1 MINITDKTKCCGCTA
16 CYSACPKKC
25 ITMQE
30 DTEGFLYPI
39 VNKTECINC
48 GLCEKV
54 CPIISGFDVQKQLS
68 AYAVQHNEESVL
80 YGSAA
85 GGAFSALAAV
95 VLEQG
100 GVAFGAAYDNKM
112 KVYHTVAEKIE
123 ELFVFRSSKYVQ
135 SDQDD
140 CFLKVKDYLDNG
152 RYVVYS
158 GTPCQISGLKNYLK
172 KDYEKLLTVDL
183 VCKGVASPKVLK
195 QYVTLMEKKYNSRI
209 VGMNFKRKTYGYHS
223 STMSVDFENG
233 KSYSKGGITDPMMRS
248 FRANICLRPS
258 CAQCNFKGEHR
269 ASDITIFDC
278 WHYQNLTGKKD
289 NDKGHTSVLVHSE
302 KGRMYLKKAE
312 KYILI
317 DKIDAGKAIELDG
330 IMVCNCV
337 ADHKKREAYMSI
349 LNEKGLLAAINAC
362 IPVKPD
368 EKFKDFSKSILYK
381 LGLLKLVKK
390 ITSRSEIK

>member
-112 KVYHTVAEKIE
+112 KVY
-123 ELFVFRSSKYVQ
+123 Q
-135 SDQDD
+135 
-140 CFLKVKDYLDNG
+140 
-152 RYVVYS
+152 
-158 GTPCQISGLKNYLK
+158 
-172 KDYEKLLTVDL
+172 
-183 VCKGVASPKVLK
+183 
-195 QYVTLMEKKYNSRI
+195 
-209 VGMNFKRKTYGYHS
+209 
-223 STMSVDFENG
+223 
-233 KSYSKGGITDPMMRS
+233 
-248 FRANICLRPS
+248 
-258 CAQCNFKGEHR
+258 
-269 ASDITIFDC
+269 
-278 WHYQNLTGKKD
+278 
-289 NDKGHTSVLVHSE
+289 
-302 KGRMYLKKAE
+302 
-312 KYILI
+312 
-317 DKIDAGKAIELDG
+317 
-330 IMVCNCV
+330 
-337 ADHKKREAYMSI
+337 
-349 LNEKGLLAAINAC
+349 
-362 IPVKPD
+362 D
-368 EKFKDFSKSILYK
+368 EKQKCTPKNHYNCFVHYYYDYSNEWLFFEKFGCRGFFVLYE
-381 LGLLKLVKK
+381 G
-390 ITSRSEIK
+390 